1 MISYTQAMSYIKNI
15 NRAILASLQHRP
27 LKLGRLIVLQETNL
41 SLKSYVPMATDSFI
55 LLVIFS
61 SNNIK
66 QSHELKLIILYAS

>member
-66 QSHELKLIILYAS
+66 QSHELKLIFLYAS